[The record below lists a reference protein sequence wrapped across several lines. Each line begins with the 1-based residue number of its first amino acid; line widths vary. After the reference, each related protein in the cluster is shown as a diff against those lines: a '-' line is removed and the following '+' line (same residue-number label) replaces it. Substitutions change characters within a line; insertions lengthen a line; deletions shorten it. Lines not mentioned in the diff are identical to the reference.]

1 MLHARRNWAL
11 GAFGVATVVAALLIP
26 YLRFSFDFEQFFP
39 QGDPDYAFFKEF
51 IDEFESDDNFLLIAV
66 SREQGVF
73 DSAFLHKAHAFALET
88 ARLPHVNS
96 SASLTKLSYP
106 LRTPFGITSV
116 PVIHIDD
123 PARYAADSARVMS
136 DPRFV
141 NNLISGDGTALNVLL
156 KTVNQSSLEQAQALM
171 DSLDHLLRRY
181 DFESARVLGRAR
193 FQRDLVWMQKR
204 EIAVSTVISAL
215 FASIALFFF
224 FRRGL
229 TVLIAMTGI
238 GLALLLFM
246 GLLSALGR
254 ELNALSGLYPVLICI
269 VGVADVIHLLTK
281 YVDEL
286 GRGKSREEAF
296 RITLRD
302 VGLATFITSTT
313 TAIGLASLMTSRTMP
328 IQSFGLNAALGVI
341 FTYFVVLAW
350 LWALLPRFDADRL
363 VRGGREYAAIDRFT
377 DWIYRFTLSKPK
389 QIMWGMAALILIC
402 SIGAAQI
409 TTNYRITNNLPRG
422 QDITKDFL
430 FFEKKFA
437 GFRPVEFAVLP
448 QNGYRAKDFE
458 VLREMDKL
466 ERRLRA
472 EPAIRSVLSV
482 NDLYRSLNAMY
493 YGNKT
498 EAYRLPDSLYEFER
512 LQPLAERLSGVSP
525 EVLIS
530 RDGDKARI
538 AARMLDVG
546 RDTVAAIEERLNR
559 WIVQHSDS
567 SVAQFRITGTGIV
580 LDKNSRYIRDNMLQG
595 LGLSVLAVGLIMLF
609 LFRDWRVIA
618 VFYVPNILPLFI
630 AAGLIG
636 YFGIPLEAGI
646 ATIFSIIFGIATD
659 DTIHFLSA
667 FKINRAHNADL
678 EHTLRTTLRETGKA
692 MTLSSIVLFFSFL
705 VMLFSIN
712 PPSVIV
718 GALIS
723 VTLAAALFCDLLLA
737 PILARIF
744 KI

>member
-1 MLHARRNWAL
+1 MQQIRRNWTL
-11 GAFGVATVVAALLIP
+11 GAFGIATVVAALLIP
-26 YLRFSFDFEQFFP
+26 HLRFSFDFEQFFP
-39 QGDPDYAFFKEF
+39 KGDPDYAFFKEF
-51 IDEFESDDNFLLIAV
+51 TEDFESDDNFLLVAV
-66 SREQGVF
+66 TREQGVF
-73 DSAFLHKAHAFALET
+73 DPAFLQKVQDFSLEA
-88 ARLPHVNS
+88 ARLPHVVS
-96 SASLTKLSYP
+96 SASLTKMSYP
-106 LRTPFGITSV
+106 LRTPFGITAA
-116 PVIHIDD
+116 PVIHLDD
-123 PARYAADSARVMS
+123 PERLPGDSARIMA

-141 NNLISGDGTALNVLL
+141 NNLISGDGTSLNVLL
-156 KTVNQSSLEQAQALM
+156 KTVNQSSLEQAQQLM
-171 DSLDHLLRRY
+171 DSLDILLKRY

-224 FRRGL
+224 FRRGI

-254 ELNALSGLYPVLICI
+254 ELNALSGLYPVLVCI
-269 VGVADVIHLLTK
+269 VGVADVIHMLTK

-286 GRGKSREEAF
+286 GRGRSREEAF
-296 RITLRD
+296 HITLRD
-302 VGLATFITSTT
+302 VGLATFITSAT

-328 IQSFGLNAALGVI
+328 IQSFGLNAAIGVV
-341 FTYFVVLAW
+341 FTYFVVLGW
-350 LWALLPRFDADRL
+350 LWALLPRFDAARL
-363 VRGGREYAAIDRFT
+363 VRGGREYAVIDRFT
-377 DWIYRFTLSKPK
+377 EWVYRFTLGRPRH
-389 QIMWGMAALILIC
+389 ILWGMAILILLC
-402 SIGAAQI
+402 TLGAARI

-422 QDITKDFL
+422 QDITRDFL

-448 QNGYRAKDFE
+448 QNGHQATDFE

-466 ERRLRA
+466 ENRLRA

-493 YGNKT
+493 YGNRP

-512 LQPLAERLSGVSP
+512 LQSLADRMAGATP
-525 EVLIS
+525 EVLVS
-530 RDGDKARI
+530 RNGDKARI

-546 RDTVAAIEERLNR
+546 RDTVAAIEARLDA
-559 WIVQHSDS
+559 WIAQHNDS

-580 LDKNSRYIRDNMLQG
+580 LDKNSRYIRDSMLEG

-618 VFYVPNILPLFI
+618 VFYIPNILPLFI

-636 YFGIPLEAGI
+636 FFDIPLEAGI

-667 FKINRAHNADL
+667 FRINRAHNPDL
-678 EHTLRTTLRETGKA
+678 EHTLRTTLHETGKA

-737 PILARIF
+737 PVLARIF